1 MKVHHDM
8 FNFIAISPKVAAICV
23 VTSVVTQGQRGRGCQ
38 PASYYDLQHPPPQ
51 ICQSPEPKLRP
62 GLMCQSTANAATVQR

>member
-1 MKVHHDM
+1 MKVRHDILLQ
-8 FNFIAISPKVAAICV
+8 FVAAICV